1 MATIGLDKLYY
12 AKITEDTSGNETYG
26 DPHPLAKAMT
36 AELSVELAE
45 ATLYADDG
53 AAAVVKEFQ
62 SGTLTLGVDDIGV
75 TVAQDLTG
83 ATIDGNKVLMQMINA
98 DNKPTDWRYRGTPN
112 PITSLGDDRW
122 ANYSAEIDFKLADSA
137 ADNYIALGVRYL
149 TAELDSWSAENGY
162 SIRVYPNG
170 KWELKKNAQ
179 TADSG
184 EIDGFDS
191 SVWHTV
197 RITAAGKHISAEL
210 DGTELTAFDDD
221 IAFANSG
228 RVSIGSGLYNNIFDN
243 MKISPVDGYK
253 PTITRV
259 DDHDPSVTYN
269 GDWYRTVPDSYL
281 NFNRT
286 ISRAEIAE
294 GDTGEKSFEF
304 SFTGDRFAI
313 IGQTDPADIEVY
325 VDGELLETKKNPWG
339 ALARQCSY
347 SAEVPEG
354 EHTVKIKV
362 IGGSYTVDAIE
373 Y

>member
-1 MATIGLDKLYY
+1 
-12 AKITEDTSGNETYG
+12 
-26 DPHPLAKAMT
+26 
-36 AELSVELAE
+36 
-45 ATLYADDG
+45 
-53 AAAVVKEFQ
+53 
-62 SGTLTLGVDDIGV
+62 
-75 TVAQDLTG
+75 
-83 ATIDGNKVLMQMINA
+83 MQMINA

-243 MKISPVDGYK
+243 MKISPVDGCK